1 MISTT
6 HLPFGSPRRSM
17 GPAHVRIVCVRR
29 LPTYSFSAG
38 QLAGAVDR
46 LLDDGDLRK
55 RLGQASAR
63 LQANPGNERAA
74 ELIERVAR
82 TGEPV
87 ESS

>member
-1 MISTT
+1 MVVMPLFWDQHDNAQRVDETG
-6 HLPFGSPRRSM
+6 FG
-17 GPAHVRIVCVRR
+17 VR
-29 LPTYSFSAG
+29 LPTYTFAADE
-38 QLAGAVDR
+38 LVGAVDR
-46 LLDDGDLRK
+46 LLDDGALGD

-74 ELIERVAR
+74 ELIERVAT